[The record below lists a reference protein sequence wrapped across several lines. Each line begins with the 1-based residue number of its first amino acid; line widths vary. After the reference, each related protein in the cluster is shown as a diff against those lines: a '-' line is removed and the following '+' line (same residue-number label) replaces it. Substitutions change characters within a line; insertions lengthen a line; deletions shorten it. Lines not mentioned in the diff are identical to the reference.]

1 MKLTDDNTLF
11 AIVLSAIVLSIIL
24 AKIYFPSSEE
34 IETPFIASETSALVD
49 DANPLADGSNP
60 SHSSEAL
67 KLMEEFNQN
76 LDALKKMGEHFT
88 KGLLQMQPVYQEC
101 HDTESKAVCDDFLVK
116 QQRLRILGNAVISE
130 HQHIERLMEIIRL
143 KFSKEKQID
152 ADEEVPV
159 REN

>member
-1 MKLTDDNTLF
+1 MKLTNENTLF
-11 AIVLSAIVLSIIL
+11 AIVLGAIVLSIIL

-34 IETPFIASETSALVD
+34 IETPFIASEISALVD

-67 KLMEEFNQN
+67 KLLEEFNQN

-88 KGLLQMQPVYQEC
+88 KGLLQMQPVYQKCQE
-101 HDTESKAVCDDFLVK
+101 TQNKAVCDDFLVK

-130 HQHIERLMEIIRL
+130 HHHIERLMEIISS
-143 KFSKEKQID
+143 KFSKEQQVDGDKEIPV
-152 ADEEVPV
+152 EE
-159 REN
+159 N